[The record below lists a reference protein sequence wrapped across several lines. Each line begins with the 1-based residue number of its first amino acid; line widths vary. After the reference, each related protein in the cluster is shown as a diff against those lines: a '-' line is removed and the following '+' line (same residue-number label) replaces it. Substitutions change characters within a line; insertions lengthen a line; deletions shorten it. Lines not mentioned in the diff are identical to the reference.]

1 MHPFKKLNFLVA
13 MFIQNSASV
22 TIILQQIS
30 AYDSTYDKNRAEKYT
45 AINIQRN
52 CIVFLA
58 LKLFLHTTFDELGIT
73 P

>member
-1 MHPFKKLNFLVA
+1 

-22 TIILQQIS
+22 TIILQQIA
-30 AYDSTYDKNRAEKYT
+30 AYDGTYDKNHAEKHT
-45 AINIQRN
+45 TINIQRN

-58 LKLFLHTTFDELGIT
+58 LKLFLHTTFDESSIT